1 MNQDLYK
8 NKLLVLG
15 RGYEWSAHNWSGTDE
30 DTLHPK
36 GDPTWNKYL
45 EWEDTN
51 YIVHPNNFWTE
62 YVACSKGNASLQ
74 QESLLEFA
82 NKYGIGNYVVIDKE
96 LTEVSPTTFTNLI
109 NDVNDMVKATHQFHE
124 MGKAPQWVIDRLNKF
139 MNIRTKFG
147 ASGLNFEITDT
158 QSAVWVAWYLDLMK
172 GAIKTCEYCT
182 NPYLGRAGSK
192 TCSTSCRVMLSKK
205 KKKGDK

>member
-8 NKLLVLG
+8 NKLLVAG
-15 RGYEWSAHNWSGTDE
+15 KGYEWSTHNWSGTE
-30 DTLHPK
+30 EETLHPK

-62 YVACSKGNASLQ
+62 YVACSKGNASQ
-74 QESLLEFA
+74 QKQNLLEFV
-82 NKYGIGNYVVIDKE
+82 NKYGIDKYVVSDKNLDE
-96 LTEVSPTTFTNLI
+96 ASPTTFKNLM
-109 NDVNDMVKATHQFHE
+109 NDVSDMVKATHQFNE
-124 MGKAPQWVIDRLNKF
+124 MGKAPSWVIDRLNKF
-139 MNIRTKFG
+139 HNIRTVFG
-147 ASGLNFEITDT
+147 ASGLNFEIHDT

-182 NPYLGRAGSK
+182 NPFIGRAGSK
-192 TCSTSCRVMLSKK
+192 TCSTSCRVMLSKQ
-205 KKKGDK
+205 KKKGVK